1 MGLKKVNKYTR
12 AGLGKIIVCPSC
24 KARFIVYHFSWSAL
38 TCTVC
43 KKMVNKYNY
52 EYIS

>member
-12 AGLGKIIVCPSC
+12 AGLGKIIVCPQC
-24 KARFIVYHFSWSAL
+24 YNKFIVYHFSWSAL
-38 TCTVC
+38 QCIKC
-43 KKMVNKYNY
+43 KKITNKYNY